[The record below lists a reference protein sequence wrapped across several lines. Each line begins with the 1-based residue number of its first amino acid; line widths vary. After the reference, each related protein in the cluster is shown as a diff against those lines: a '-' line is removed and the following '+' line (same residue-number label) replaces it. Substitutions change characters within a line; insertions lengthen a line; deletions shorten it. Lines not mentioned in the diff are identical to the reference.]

1 MGFAEQDATGKIDRL
16 EKRIERERRARQ
28 DAEFLL
34 EAKSLELYELNQHL
48 VRLASDLEESVAH
61 RTRELV
67 HERERALRLAERDQL
82 TGLANRMLF
91 TREMERALSN
101 ARERDEPVGLLLI
114 DIDRFKDIN
123 DTLGHDAG
131 DAFLQ
136 HAGSRIDSCIRKGDT
151 VARLGGDEFAVLC
164 PAAMGRCETER
175 VADRILAALRAPT
188 SFRDRNVFAT
198 CSIGVA
204 MYPAD
209 ADNAVDLQRFADMAL
224 YKSKTSGRGVW
235 TAFDEGMW
243 AEIEE
248 RCLIEG
254 ELRRAAR
261 SGEIEAWFQPIINVG
276 EARMQSAEA
285 LVRWRHPTRG
295 LLMPD
300 SFIPIAEGSQL
311 IEDVGHAVWRSAC
324 ASAAP
329 WIADGRLRSL
339 SVNVSATELKNP
351 LMIDNIVSAVRLANI
366 PLTAITVEITE
377 QTLIDDLDIARARLE
392 KLAEYGIRIALDD
405 FGTGYSNIGYLR
417 RLPIHVLK
425 IDRTLTADVATDS
438 SAAAIVRAV
447 VDIANALDMEP
458 VAEGVETEAQALH
471 LSRCGCR
478 SMQGYLFGKPL
489 EKTEFESRLEA
500 QGFGQ
505 DLLTLSGNSAA
516 GRRQSPPS
524 DRRRSNQI
532 RVPALSRAIN

>member
-1 MGFAEQDATGKIDRL
+1 MGSVELDEWVGKLQRL
-16 EKRIERERRARQ
+16 EKRVDRERRARH

-34 EAKSLELYELNQHL
+34 EAKSLELYELNQQL
-48 VRLASDLEESVAH
+48 VRLASELEESVAH
-61 RTRELV
+61 RTKELV
-67 HERERALRLAERDQL
+67 QERERALRLAERDQL

-91 TREMERALSN
+91 TREMERVLFH
-101 ARERDEPVGLLLI
+101 ARDREERVGLLLI

-131 DAFLQ
+131 DAFLV
-136 HAGSRIDSCIRKGDT
+136 HAANRIDGSIRKGDI

-164 PAAMGRCETER
+164 PGANGRGEAER
-175 VADRILAALRAPT
+175 VADRIIAALRAPT
-188 SFRDRNVFAT
+188 SFRERNVFAS

-204 MYPAD
+204 VYPTD

-235 TAFDEGMW
+235 TAFDENMW

-254 ELRRAAR
+254 ELRRAAQ
-261 SGEIEAWFQPIINVG
+261 SGQIEAWFQPIVNVG

-311 IEDVGHAVWRSAC
+311 IEEVGHAVWRSAC

-329 WIADGRLRSL
+329 WIADGRLRSFA
-339 SVNVSATELKNP
+339 VNVSATELKNP
-351 LMIDNIVSAVRLANI
+351 SMIDNIVSAVRLANI
-366 PLTAITVEITE
+366 PLKSITVEITE
-377 QTLIDDLDIARARLE
+377 QTLIDDLDIARAQLDR
-392 KLAEYGIRIALDD
+392 LAELGIRIALDD

-425 IDRTLTADVATDS
+425 IDRSLTTDVATDS
-438 SAAAIVRAV
+438 AAAAVVRAI

-478 SMQGYLFGKPL
+478 NMQGYLFGRPS
-489 EKTEFESRLEA
+489 EPAEFESRLNA
-500 QGFGQ
+500 NDFGQ
-505 DLLTLSGNSAA
+505 ELPTLGGS
-516 GRRQSPPS
+516 
-524 DRRRSNQI
+524 
-532 RVPALSRAIN
+532 LSRRPATIATV